1 MTSLKYNVKMNND
14 DKINKF
20 NVILKTSY
28 NINNS
33 DDITIMSLKNNL
45 SPDNY
50 FEPVGSTANAL
61 ATIIEYDIPN
71 YRCSRFFFNYNTD
84 NLSLNESIN
93 NLFKYGFCSYEDY
106 NTDNNNI
113 NHIPDD
119 KIFIK
124 AQEQKFTFDIN
135 KINKDLNCLLLSII
149 NNEPF
154 ITSIKIY
161 ESFDY
166 PETIKSGFIPM
177 PKNNEKEIG
186 GITIVVYG
194 FNKQKQT
201 FMAKYQ
207 NKFIELS
214 FFYLI
219 KDIYISD
226 CYIFILRTF
235 NINIDKIDKTNFNT
249 LPTNINEN
257 IPKKIDLRNKF
268 PEVYDQGK
276 IGSCTANSLC
286 SIFEYDSINNFKGSR
301 LFLYYNERLINQET
315 NIDEGA
321 SITDGIYCLKK
332 YGICSEKE
340 WPYNITNLFIKP
352 YDICYENAKNNFVIE
367 AFYIENDIYTIKYW
381 LTKNEPISLGI
392 SIYSNF
398 MNITASST
406 GNVDIPIETDEY
418 LGGHAVIICGYDDI
432 TKKFTLRN
440 SWGSHWGDNG
450 YFYLPYD
457 YITNDDLCSDLW
469 IITKSKFEN

>member
-1 MTSLKYNVKMNND
+1 MTSLKYNVKIND
-14 DKINKF
+14 NDKNIV
-20 NVILKTSY
+20 NVIQKTIY
-28 NINNS
+28 NINN
-33 DDITIMSLKNNL
+33 DDDVIIMSLKKNL
-45 SPDNY
+45 SPNSY
-50 FEPVGSTANAL
+50 FENVGSTANAL

-71 YRCSRFFFNYNTD
+71 YRCSRLFFNYNSD

-93 NLFKYGFCSYEDY
+93 NLFKYGFCAYEDY
-106 NTDNNNI
+106 NI
-113 NHIPDD
+113 DD
-119 KIFIK
+119 KPNDEIYMK
-124 AQEQKFTFDIN
+124 AGEQKFTFDIN
-135 KINKDLNCLLLSII
+135 KINKDLNSLLLSII

-154 ITSIKIY
+154 ITSIRIY

-166 PETIKSGFIPM
+166 PETIKTGFIPM

-194 FNKQKQT
+194 FNKQKQL

-219 KDIYISD
+219 KDIYLSD
-226 CYIFILRTF
+226 CFIFILRTF
-235 NINIDKIDKTNFNT
+235 NINIDKIDKTNYET
-249 LPTNINEN
+249 LPINKDIV
-257 IPKKIDLRNKF
+257 IPVTIDLRNKF
-268 PEVYDQGK
+268 LEVYDQGK

-301 LFLYYNERLINQET
+301 LFLYYNERLINEET

-321 SITDGIYCLKK
+321 SISDGIYCLKK
-332 YGICSEKE
+332 YGICSENE

-352 YDICYENAKNNFVIE
+352 NKLCYENAKNNFVIE

-381 LTKNEPISLGI
+381 LTKNEPISVGI

-398 MNITASST
+398 MNINTSKT
-406 GNVDIPIETDEY
+406 GKVNMPVETDEF
-418 LGGHAVIICGYDDI
+418 LGGHAVIICGFDDI
-432 TKKFTLRN
+432 TKQFILRN

-457 YITNDDLCSDLW
+457 YITNDELCGDLW
-469 IITKSKFEN
+469 VITKSKFES